1 MMGVNLFCEPLRL
14 ASVEQAQ
21 WLSEIKPKQTLYS
34 VSHTPAGPDVP
45 DIESRIELIDFNDC

>member
-1 MMGVNLFCEPLRL
+1 MGVNLFCEPLRL

-34 VSHTPAGPDVP
+34 VSRTPAGPDVP

>member
-1 MMGVNLFCEPLRL
+1 MGVNLFCESLRL